1 MTDADTGVFKEQWA
15 VHAQARANAL
25 KEQVDMAA
33 ASGDLTPR
41 QQACAQSVR
50 DLLAKAKRATRR
62 DHSWWPFRGMLERWR
77 GASIQAAY
85 LNLHAAEVMMVDLLT
100 DEEVNTRAPAAV
112 AHAVSSLEPNDPRK
126 QHIQWLQR
134 VTDMREKRARLAHT
148 LEIGYDASDTLHVRV
163 RDFRNVLLV
172 TALLISVLVAGV
184 TVVAALRPTAIPLC
198 FEPTVTASRAAAN
211 SVPGQLLMACPTG
224 EGLGQLPTGG
234 DVFVVGLLGLLGGA
248 LAAAF
253 SIRNIRGT
261 STPYAI
267 PIALALLK
275 VPSGALTA
283 LAGLLLLSGEFVPG
297 LAELDTQSQILAY
310 ALVLGYAQQIATHL
324 VDQRA
329 QSILD
334 SVPSKDPESGQQTA
348 ITLPPGGGEP
358 PGGQPIRIPGRD
370 GEAQASTAGTSSS

>member
-1 MTDADTGVFKEQWA
+1 MTDVDTGMFKEQWA
-15 VHAQARANAL
+15 VHARARADAL
-25 KEQVDMAA
+25 KEQVGVATAA
-33 ASGDLTPR
+33 GDLTPR
-41 QQACAQSVR
+41 QEACAQSVR
-50 DLLAKAKRATRR
+50 DLLTKTRKATRR
-62 DHSWWPFRGMLERWR
+62 NHSWWPFRGVLDRWR

-85 LNLHAAEVMMVDLLT
+85 LNLHAAEVLMVDLLT
-100 DEEVNTRAPAAV
+100 DEEVDTRAPAAV
-112 AHAVSSLEPNDPRK
+112 AHAVASLEPNDPRK
-126 QHIQWLQR
+126 QHIQWLPR

-172 TALLISVLVAGV
+172 TALLIAVLVAGV

-211 SVPGQLLMACPTG
+211 TAAGQLLMACPTG
-224 EGLGQLPTGG
+224 ESLGRQPTGG

-267 PIALALLK
+267 PISLALLK

-283 LAGLLLLSGEFVPG
+283 IAGLLLLSGEFVPG
-297 LAELDTQSQILAY
+297 LAELDTQNQILAY

-348 ITLPPGGGEP
+348 ITLPPGGEP
-358 PGGQPIRIPGRD
+358 PDGRAITIPRRD
-370 GEAQASTAGTSSS
+370 GGTQVSTAGTSSS